1 MTGRVSEP
9 GGTLQHMDLHLLSD
23 QLETVSLGYAAA
35 NDIDRTP
42 DWFVLK
48 LQEEVGELTQAYL
61 MKSGQAR
68 DKGHTAADIEE
79 GFKAEIADVLAQV
92 LLIARHHGI
101 DPAEALEAKWLR
113 FHPSRRVLAGA
124 AGAV

>member
-1 MTGRVSEP
+1 MTGELPERD
-9 GGTLQHMDLHLLSD
+9 GNLQRMDLHLLSA
-23 QLETVSLGYAAA
+23 QLEEVSVGYAAA

-68 DKGHTAADIEE
+68 DKGHTTADIED

-92 LLIARHHGI
+92 LLIARNHGI
-101 DPAEALEAKWLR
+101 DPLEALEAKWLR
-113 FHPSRRVLAGA
+113 FHPSREVPAGA
-124 AGAV
+124 L